1 MHTPTTW
8 LTYFDLTIIYLF
20 CFFQLS
26 YNILTII
33 KIRQSTNKINVV
45 KMLNA
50 YMYWT
55 LPIIYSTYPIISAF
69 RFDFDFGLLS
79 IYLRIPPIGLIL
91 ILLVSWTIYVPI
103 YNSKINQ
110 LKNLE
115 LNNYIYNDQNF
126 NKILMSKNFF
136 KKGIVNYSIKQ
147 DKRIDEATNNEM
159 LFKIIAD
166 NQGWYIRKDKFSW
179 MWLQN
184 KNKTHLF
191 YKQVLDNVCYLSK
204 KKMFL

>member
-1 MHTPTTW
+1 M
-8 LTYFDLTIIYLF
+8 
-20 CFFQLS
+20 S

-91 ILLVSWTIYVPI
+91 ILLVSWTIYVPV

-184 KNKTHLF
+184 KNKTHLL

-204 KKMFL
+204 KKMLL